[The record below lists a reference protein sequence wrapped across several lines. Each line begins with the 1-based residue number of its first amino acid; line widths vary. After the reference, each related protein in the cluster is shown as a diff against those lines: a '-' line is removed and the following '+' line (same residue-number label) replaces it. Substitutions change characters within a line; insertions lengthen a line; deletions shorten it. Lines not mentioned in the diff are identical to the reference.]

1 MLSFQIV
8 HPISYNFYL
17 LSAVSIVSPGSS
29 NPPGN
34 PNLPSNLESEYPL
47 FFSPCTLPE
56 MHIYKGKVWMLIP
69 EFFFCPAKV
78 GSMFHNASNIMF
90 LLHLA
95 KNIAWAA
102 RLYFSSPRGSKCFS
116 TSTQSSSIAL
126 KAWPELQRVEDNL
139 TDLRRG
145 KLLCILQNKVCY
157 WICFFFLVD
166 STILKYWNNICV
178 IQPDVSLFDADNFH
192 QELSVFPP
200 SQSWAAQSETQRY
213 FTFLGLLFFCLW
225 DSQCEWLN
233 WIELKDGTIPCPEW
247 DVRAAE
253 RPPEPLL

>member
-102 RLYFSSPRGSKCFS
+102 RLYFSSPGGSKCFS

-145 KLLCILQNKVCY
+145 KHLCILQNKVCN
-157 WICFFFLVD
+157 WICFFFSSFWLVQQ
-166 STILKYWNNICV
+166 YWNNGTIFLLLCRWMFLCLMQ
-178 IQPDVSLFDADNFH
+178 ITFTKSYQSFH
-192 QELSVFPP
+192 QVRVQ
-200 SQSWAAQSETQRY
+200 QSH
-213 FTFLGLLFFCLW
+213 LKHKDIPLFW
-225 DSQCEWLN
+225 DCCQYCE
-233 WIELKDGTIPCPEW
+233 
-247 DVRAAE
+247 
-253 RPPEPLL
+253 